1 MKKKNIYRFL
11 SLILFA
17 FAGQACDNLP
27 HEQFDKFVL
36 MTRNDFVDREIVY
49 DPSGVV
55 TTKVSVSIN
64 GSSKLSKDLPVEIEF
79 FPDTLADYNF
89 EKFRYDT
96 ASYYQ
101 LFQDFEIP
109 DPTTTILKGNE
120 YAEIPVNIKVAQMD
134 KFKDFILPLRV
145 KSAEGYPVASDYAR
159 VMLMHIVLKNNFSG
173 NYATNATVNG
183 AFNSLNRTLKVIDEK
198 TCFTYTGDVE
208 EKSDNADYRLYVSV
222 STDSIVSLTAPNPEI
237 QVQVADPDPDLMVNV
252 AKTLNNEF
260 RIYMNYSYLDLATN
274 ERKEY
279 KGYIS
284 RIISEKK

>member
-109 DPTTTILKGNE
+109 DPTTTILKGHE

-198 TCFTYTGDVE
+198 TCFTYAGDVE
-208 EKSDNADYRLYVSV
+208 EKADNADYRLYVSV
-222 STDSIVSLTAPNPEI
+222 GTDSIVSLTTPNPEI
-237 QVQVADPDPDLMVNV
+237 QLQVADPDPELMVNV
-252 AKTLNNEF
+252 AKTLNNEY